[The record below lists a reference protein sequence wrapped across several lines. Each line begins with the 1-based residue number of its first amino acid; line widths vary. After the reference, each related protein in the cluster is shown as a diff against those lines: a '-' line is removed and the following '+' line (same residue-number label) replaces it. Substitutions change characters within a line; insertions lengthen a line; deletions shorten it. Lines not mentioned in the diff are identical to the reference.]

1 MATEYGGSYGGQPWQ
16 RPAPPY
22 RGQPPGGRGS
32 GTVRRWVAVAAL
44 LLGFVGLVVSLAG
57 VVLQLLPRQFT
68 VQQQRQITDWELGR
82 FWRELP
88 AGRIFPASV
97 TYPVPGALD
106 DDPALR
112 LTASRIGIARQ
123 GSCAAGTDAAVGAV
137 LTRDGCGAMLRATYA
152 DGTDSYVI
160 TVGVAAMPGSAAAS
174 AAARELGKSGS
185 ATVTGVRAL
194 SMKDTPASAFTDGRR
209 QLSGRVLAGPYL
221 VFYTVGYAGSRPH
234 LPVADDR
241 YAETE
246 MTAAGKGVAQK
257 VGSVLDPPVP
267 PPRCPGVPG
276 C

>member
-1 MATEYGGSYGGQPWQ
+1 M
-16 RPAPPY
+16 
-22 RGQPPGGRGS
+22 
-32 GTVRRWVAVAAL
+32 RRFAVVAVL
-44 LLGFVGLVVSLAG
+44 IIGVVGLVVSLAG

-82 FWRELP
+82 LWRELP
-88 AGRIFPASV
+88 AGRIFPGSV
-97 TYPVPGALD
+97 TYPGPRALD

-112 LTASRIGIARQ
+112 LTASRLGIARQ
-123 GSCAAGTDAAVGAV
+123 GSCAAGTDPAVGAV

-174 AAARELGKSGS
+174 AAARELARSKS

-194 SMKDTPASAFTDGRR
+194 PVRGTPAAALTNGRR
-209 QLSGRVLAGPYL
+209 QLWGRVLAGPYL
-221 VFYTVGYAGSRPH
+221 VFYTIGYAGSRPH
-234 LPVADDR
+234 LRVSDDR
-241 YAETE
+241 YALTE
-246 MTAAGKGVAQK
+246 MTAAGQGVAQK

-267 PPRCPGVPG
+267 TPSCPGVPG

>member
-1 MATEYGGSYGGQPWQ
+1 
-16 RPAPPY
+16 
-22 RGQPPGGRGS
+22 
-32 GTVRRWVAVAAL
+32 VRRLAAVAGL
-44 LLGFVGLVVSLAG
+44 ILGVTGLVVSLVG
-57 VVLQLLPRQFT
+57 VALQLLPRQFT

-82 FWRELP
+82 LWRELP

-97 TYPVPGALD
+97 TYPGPVALS

-123 GSCAAGTDAAVGAV
+123 ASCAAGTDPAVGAV

-174 AAARELGKSGS
+174 AAARELARSGS
-185 ATVTGVRAL
+185 TTVVGVRAL
-194 SMKDTPASAFTDGRR
+194 SVEDTPAAAFTNGRR

-221 VFYTVGYAGSRPH
+221 VFYTIGYAASRPH
-234 LPVADDR
+234 LQVGDDR
-241 YAETE
+241 YVGAE
-246 MTAAGKGVAQK
+246 MTAAGRGVAQK
-257 VGSVLDPPVP
+257 VRSVLDPPVP
-267 PPRCPGVPG
+267 TPRCPGVPG